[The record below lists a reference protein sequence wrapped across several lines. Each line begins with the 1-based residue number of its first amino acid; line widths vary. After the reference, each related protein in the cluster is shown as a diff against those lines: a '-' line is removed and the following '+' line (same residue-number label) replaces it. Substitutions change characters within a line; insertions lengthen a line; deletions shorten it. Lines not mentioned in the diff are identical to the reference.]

1 MRFGN
6 IICFMLSFLM
16 LISCNNFES
25 YKLDHLLN
33 SSANSLQLPVEK
45 NYTAEKYAQLFE
57 KLKDLSKNDL
67 IQQLQQVRPELHEV
81 SYGLYYLANAYAADN
96 EIDSA
101 ILCHK
106 AAANQYLNPQSFLK
120 MAEWYFYREKKF
132 GLAYECLH
140 QSLELTVEITQNNPQ
155 HPLAKNSKN
164 KLQFLLSSLES
175 AAKEAVFDKEKVR
188 IILKEQLPKL
198 LKQQQILYQLGGS

>member
-1 MRFGN
+1 
-6 IICFMLSFLM
+6 
-16 LISCNNFES
+16 
-25 YKLDHLLN
+25 
-33 SSANSLQLPVEK
+33 
-45 NYTAEKYAQLFE
+45 
-57 KLKDLSKNDL
+57 
-67 IQQLQQVRPELHEV
+67 
-81 SYGLYYLANAYAADN
+81 
-96 EIDSA
+96 
-101 ILCHK
+101 
-106 AAANQYLNPQSFLK
+106 